1 MLKPACLKVPS
12 IPNFTSAL
20 QSQESSASP
29 QGANVP
35 NEILSED
42 GNQSQTMTRWRD
54 LCLLLVVVG
63 LAAIVQVNV
72 AGRSGLWADEIFSLA
87 MATGHSL
94 EHPAAAA
101 DSALGD
107 FIESNTPV
115 HAEELQRY
123 LKHDSPPASPARV
136 VRAVLLSDTS
146 PPLYY
151 LLLYGWTLMFGT
163 SDAMLRLFSISWS
176 LACLPVLAS
185 VARRTGGRGAVFPA
199 CVLFAFS
206 PLGIY
211 YSTEGRMYSLLWFCV
226 LATTWASLA
235 LHERRGGI
243 PIYALWVVASAAGF
257 LTHYFFVFPW
267 LGLVAYLFI
276 RPGQLSRTRLT
287 VCLLLTGL
295 IALPWYSKLPE
306 SLASWRITQDWLKWQ
321 PAGFHR
327 LAASRELVIQFFSGR
342 CQYLWLDDPTSNLAA
357 LMLFGIVA
365 VAMAWRLRI
374 HAFGGQRLLLW
385 LLFAA
390 ACAGPLVFDF
400 LQHTY
405 TVAFSRYAIAALP
418 VACLLAA
425 VGLSCLGRRTRLIM
439 LALIILAWAPNVLS
453 IYRNQSRSWS
463 PIREISRAACANGSP
478 SDLILIHSIPSGV
491 LGIARYA
498 DGPIEL
504 ASWVGQLRTRR
515 VPESLNALTA
525 GRTRIV
531 FVNVHAVGEPA
542 PEKEWL
548 RAHAAVFHKTRLDSG
563 RIIDFRPINS
573 ATF

>member
-1 MLKPACLKVPS
+1 MSKQTSSLKAQ
-12 IPNFTSAL
+12 AL
-20 QSQESSASP
+20 SAS
-29 QGANVP
+29 QHGACT
-35 NEILSED
+35 
-42 GNQSQTMTRWRD
+42 SQTDAQAEHRDRANKVVGWRD

-63 LAAIVQVNV
+63 LTALVRIDV

-101 DSALGD
+101 NTTLGD
-107 FIESNTPV
+107 FVEPDHPV
-115 HAEELQRY
+115 PAKEFRRY
-123 LKHDSPPASPARV
+123 LKHDYPPASPARV
-136 VRAVLLSDTS
+136 VRAILLSDTS

-151 LLLYGWTLMFGT
+151 LALYCWTLVFGT
-163 SDAMLRLFSISWS
+163 SDIMLRLFSIACS
-176 LACLPVLAS
+176 LACLPPLVGLAC
-185 VARRTGGRGAVFPA
+185 RTGGRGAVFPA
-199 CVLFAFS
+199 CILFAFS

-211 YSTEGRMYSLLWFCV
+211 YSTEGRMYSLLWFCM

-235 LHERRGGI
+235 LHERGDGSRM
-243 PIYALWVVASAAGF
+243 YALWVVASAAGF

-276 RPGQLSRTRLT
+276 KPGQLSRTRLT

-295 IALPWYSKLPE
+295 IVLPWYCKLPE
-306 SLASWRITQDWLKWQ
+306 SLASWRITHDWLKWQ

-342 CQYLWLDDPTSNLAA
+342 SQYLWPDHRTSNLAA
-357 LMLFGIVA
+357 LVLFGIVA

-374 HAFGGQRLLLW
+374 RVFGGQRLLLW
-385 LLFAA
+385 LPFAA

-400 LQHTY
+400 VQHTY
-405 TVAFSRYAIAALP
+405 TVAFPRYAIAALP
-418 VACLLAA
+418 AAYLLAA
-425 VGLSCLGRRTRLIM
+425 VGLSCLGRRSRFIM

-453 IYRNQSRSWS
+453 IHRNQSRSWS
-463 PIREISRAACANGSP
+463 PIREISHAASLNSAP
-478 SDLILIHSIPSGV
+478 TDLILIHSIPSGV

-498 DGPIEL
+498 DGPAQL
-504 ASWVGQLRTRR
+504 TSWVGQLGTRR
-515 VPESLNALTA
+515 VPESIHQMAA

-531 FVNVHAVGEPA
+531 FVNVHEVREPA
-542 PEKEWL
+542 PEEQWL
-548 RAHAAVFHKTRLDSG
+548 RANAIVFRETRLSSG
-563 RIIDFRPINS
+563 RIVDFRPINS